1 MVLHGWSKIL
11 VLLACLGLPGCG
23 SLLTESASTGSAI
36 AGAAAAGAITHNAAV
51 ATGIGLG
58 VQAAAQTGLAYAER
72 VVHRTEQD
80 AIAVAAGALV
90 AGSVG
95 TWKVSHDV
103 PIEPDEHGELAISRD
118 FGTEQFH
125 CREIVFSVD
134 SDTPRGFYVADICRD
149 GKDWRW
155 ASAEPATPR
164 WGALQ

>member
-1 MVLHGWSKIL
+1 MAQHGWSRIL

-23 SLLTESASTGSAI
+23 SLLTESASTGSAV

-58 VQAAAQTGLAYAER
+58 VQAAAQAGLAYAER
-72 VVHRTEQD
+72 VVHGTEQD
-80 AIAVAAGALV
+80 AIAVAAGALKT
-90 AGSVG
+90 GDVG
-95 TWKVSHDV
+95 TWKVAHDV
-103 PIEPDEHGELAISRD
+103 PIEPDERGELAISRE
-118 FGTEQFH
+118 FGTDEFR

-134 SDTPRGFYVADICRD
+134 TDTPRGFYVADICRD
-149 GKDWRW
+149 GEVWRW